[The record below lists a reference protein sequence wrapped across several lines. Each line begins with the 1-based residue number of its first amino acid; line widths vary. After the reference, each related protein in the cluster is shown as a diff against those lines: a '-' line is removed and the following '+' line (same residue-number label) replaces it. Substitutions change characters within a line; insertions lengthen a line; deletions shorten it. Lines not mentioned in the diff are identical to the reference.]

1 MVYGLPRQKNIC
13 WKRGHNF
20 DAKEEEIENETG
32 GVIMIYTI
40 TLNPALDKTVVIPSF
55 GVDQVNRITQVR
67 LDPGGKGVNVSKMI
81 ASLGGVSVAIAALGG
96 MAGEQWKQLAEGCG
110 FSVHVI
116 PAEGDTRT
124 NVKVMDPVR
133 HTNTD
138 INEPGAPISPEAML
152 NMITWLQDNVQ
163 PEDILIL
170 SGSVP
175 ASVKKDIYGQLT
187 ALGRE
192 RSAKVIVD
200 AEGPLLDAALSAK
213 PYLVK
218 PNHHELAGYVGHAL
232 DSREA
237 LMEAAGKM
245 LQAGAEHVLV
255 SMGPDGALLCWID
268 AVHGMCQLF
277 ASAPSVSVASTVG
290 AGDSMVGA
298 VAYGLE
304 QEMSREEI
312 LKLAVAAGT
321 AAVTCDG
328 SQAPDEERIK
338 ALLQE
343 VHVH

>member
-1 MVYGLPRQKNIC
+1 
-13 WKRGHNF
+13 
-20 DAKEEEIENETG
+20 
-32 GVIMIYTI
+32 MIYTI

-55 GVDQVNRITQVR
+55 SVDQVNRITQVR

-81 ASLGGVSVAIAALGG
+81 ASFGGVSVAIAALGG

-124 NVKVMDPVR
+124 NVKVMDPVC

-138 INEPGAPISPEAML
+138 INEPGAAISPEVLLDM
-152 NMITWLQDNVQ
+152 MSWMQEVLQ
-163 PEDILIL
+163 PKDILVL

-175 ASVKKDIYGQLT
+175 ASVKKDMYGCLT

-192 RSAKVIVD
+192 KGAKVIVD
-200 AEGPLLDAALSAK
+200 AEGHLLESALAAK

-232 DSREA
+232 ESRES
-237 LMEAAGKM
+237 MIVAAGKM

-255 SMGPDGALLCWID
+255 SMGPDGALLCWMD
-268 AVHGMCQLF
+268 EDHGMRHLHG
-277 ASAPSVSVASTVG
+277 SAPPVSVISTVG

-304 QEMSREEI
+304 KNMSWKEI
-312 LKLAVAAGT
+312 LRLAVAAGT

-328 SQAPDEERIK
+328 SQAPDEEKIM

-343 VHVH
+343 VYVH

>member
-1 MVYGLPRQKNIC
+1 MVYGLPRQKHIC
-13 WKRGHNF
+13 WKLGHNF
-20 DAKEEEIENETG
+20 DAKSEAEENETEG
-32 GVIMIYTI
+32 GLMIYTI

-81 ASLGGVSVAIAALGG
+81 ASLGGDSVAVAALGG
-96 MAGEQWKQLAEGCG
+96 MAGEQWKQLAESCG

-116 PAEGDTRT
+116 CAEGETRT
-124 NVKVMDPVR
+124 NVKVIDPIR

-138 INEPGAPISPEAML
+138 INEPGAAISQEVLLDMMA
-152 NMITWLQDNVQ
+152 WLREVLQ
-163 PEDILIL
+163 PEDILVL

-175 ASVKKDIYGQLT
+175 VSVKKDMYGQLT

-192 RSAKVIVD
+192 KRAKVIVD
-200 AEGPLLDAALSAK
+200 AEGPLLDAALTAK
-213 PYLVK
+213 PYLAK

-237 LMEAAGKM
+237 LMEAARKM

-255 SMGPDGALLCWID
+255 SMGPDGALLCWMD
-268 AVHGMCQLF
+268 EDHGMRYLHG
-277 ASAPSVSVASTVG
+277 SAPSVPVISTVG

-304 QEMSREEI
+304 QNLSREEI
-312 LKLAVAAGT
+312 LRLAVAAGT

-328 SQAPDEERIK
+328 SQAPDEEKIRS
-338 ALLQE
+338 LLQM
-343 VHVH
+343 VNIH